1 VRVVGTAG
9 HVDHGKSSLVRAL
22 TGIDPDRLK
31 EEKEREMTIDLGFAW
46 LTLPSG
52 ERVGIVDVPGHKDFI
67 KNMLA
72 GVGGIDAAL
81 FVVAA
86 DEGVM
91 PQTRE
96 HLAILDLLQ
105 VRGGVVALTKID
117 MVQDE
122 DWLDL
127 VEADLLEVLEGTV
140 LENSAIVRCSSRT
153 REGLDLL
160 VAALDGY
167 LATGAPRRDL
177 GRPRLPVDR
186 VFTIAGFGTVVTGTL
201 SDGTFRVGQEVEIQP
216 SGTKARIRGLQ
227 THKQKIEQAVP
238 GSRVAVNLT
247 GLHTDEVQRGEIVTV
262 PGWLRPTTLA
272 DCHLRILSDAPAPLK
287 HNTPVSFF
295 SGAAESQARIRLL
308 GQQVL
313 SPGEE
318 GWVQIRLEEPVP
330 LVKGDRFIL
339 RQPSPSITIGGGR
352 VVNPFPG
359 RRYRR
364 FQPQVLEQLE
374 TLAHGTPEE
383 VLLQALETQQPC
395 EVRALLRRAGMTPQQ
410 AQGALQSL
418 VSEGQVLAL
427 EGGIGPD
434 STPRLQDSAF
444 LISRSG
450 WGALR
455 ERIEG
460 LLADYHREFPLR
472 AGMPREEVKSR
483 LARHI
488 SLLTP
493 KLLGEI
499 VSRAMAEGWL
509 AEAGPVADRLRL
521 AVHEPAFS
529 PKQQQAVDYLLYTFR
544 QAPYTTPSV
553 TQSEEQVGSEV
564 LNALIEQGT
573 LVKLNEDV
581 ILLSE
586 TYEQMTERV
595 LAHLRQEGSITVA
608 QVRDLF
614 GTSRKYALAL
624 LGYLDERRFTRR
636 VGDDRVLR

>member
-105 VRGGVVALTKID
+105 IRGGVVALTKID

-127 VEADLLEVLEGTV
+127 VEADLLEVLEGTIFD
-140 LENSAIVRCSSRT
+140 SAAIVRCSSRT
-153 REGLDLL
+153 REGLDHL

-177 GRPRLPVDR
+177 GKPRLPVDR

-201 SDGTFRVGQEVEIQP
+201 SDGSLRVGQEVEIQP

-227 THKQKIEQAVP
+227 THKQRIDEAVP

-247 GLHTDEVQRGEIVTV
+247 GLRTDEVRRGEVVTT
-262 PGWLRPTTLA
+262 PGWLRPTTLV
-272 DCHLRILSDAPAPLK
+272 DCHLRYLSDAPAPLK
-287 HNTPVSFF
+287 HNTLVSFF
-295 SGAAESQARIRLL
+295 SGAAESQARVRLL
-308 GQQVL
+308 GQQLL

-318 GWVQIRLEEPVP
+318 GWVQIRLEEPIP

-339 RQPSPSITIGGGR
+339 RQPSPSVTVGGGR
-352 VVNPFPG
+352 VVHPFPG

-364 FQPQVLEQLE
+364 FQPRVLDKLE

-383 VLLQALETQQPC
+383 ILLQSLETQQPC
-395 EVRALLRRAGMTPQQ
+395 EVRTLVRRASMNPQQ
-410 AQGALQSL
+410 AQDALRAL
-418 VSEGQVLAL
+418 VAEGQVLVL
-427 EGGIGPD
+427 EGSAGHD
-434 STPRLQDSAF
+434 SPGQLLDSAF
-444 LISRSG
+444 VISRSG
-450 WGALR
+450 WGAMR
-455 ERIEG
+455 ERLEG
-460 LLADYHREFPLR
+460 LLAAYHREFPLR

-483 LARHI
+483 LARNI
-488 SLLTP
+488 ALLTP
-493 KLLGEI
+493 KLLNEI

-509 AEAGPVADRLRL
+509 AEAGLGTDRLRL
-521 AVHEPAFS
+521 ADHEPAFS
-529 PKQQQAVDYLLYTFR
+529 PRQQQAVDYLLYTFS

-553 TQSEEQVGSEV
+553 AQSEEQVGSEV
-564 LNALIEQGT
+564 LGALIEQGK
-573 LVKLNEDV
+573 LIRLNEDV

-586 TYEQMTERV
+586 TYEQMAERV

-624 LGYLDERRFTRR
+624 LGYLDEKRITRR